1 MIFKSNN
8 NILENIR
15 VTIENNDKIFF
26 LNIILNNIENNV
38 ENKNFENI
46 IMFSSFENKIKKFFL
61 FIIKYKAK

>member
-38 ENKNFENI
+38 ENKNIENI
-46 IMFSSFENKIKKFFL
+46 IMFCSFENKIKKFFCSL
-61 FIIKYKAK
+61 

>member
-26 LNIILNNIENNV
+26 LYIILNNIENNV
-38 ENKNFENI
+38 ENKNIENI
-46 IMFSSFENKIKKFFL
+46 IMFSSFENKIKKFFCSL
-61 FIIKYKAK
+61 

>member
-38 ENKNFENI
+38 KNKNIENI
-46 IMFSSFENKIKKFFL
+46 IMFSSFENKIKKFFCSL
-61 FIIKYKAK
+61 

>member
-38 ENKNFENI
+38 ENKNIENI
-46 IMFSSFENKIKKFFL
+46 IMFSSFENKI
-61 FIIKYKAK
+61 